1 VLASSRFVLVPCYV
15 QQAVGSKG
23 RVKAVTTA
31 PIRLKVVLRQQHLQT
46 HTGFCREYDKVAQTI
61 DPELVGTYPSRA
73 QFHRW
78 LSGELKGLPHP
89 HHCRVLEKMCPG
101 YSAAQLFE
109 PDQPEGPSLPAEPPA
124 DDGGLFEVIEDR
136 IDQPVASAVEWGPEQ
151 VEDTGRSYA
160 GLSANAATD
169 VSENTQRLGQRLL
182 KLKKVQRLSDRDISQ
197 FAHLAGHIIDLDLR
211 IDIEISGNGAARLT
225 YRFEVLNM
233 TDRPL
238 TRLSRD
244 LWFQY
249 TSGELTI
256 RPLADS
262 TRRVAIQRIHDAP
275 NLAKFAC
282 QLSPAIQPGESA
294 VVGYTCEGGRFEDA
308 LYWRQAVPRY
318 TRHFTIN
325 LRHGDAGDLISCS
338 AVEEHDDGSENSAT
352 EELIWDDEGD
362 DVIITLTRDYLR
374 PNQSVTLRW
383 TVTREHA

>member
-1 VLASSRFVLVPCYV
+1 
-15 QQAVGSKG
+15 
-23 RVKAVTTA
+23 VTAA
-31 PIRLKVVLRQQHLQT
+31 PIRLKAVLRQQHLQT
-46 HTGFCREYDKVAQTI
+46 HNGFCREYDKVARTI

-89 HHCRVLEKMCPG
+89 HHCRVLEKMCAG
-101 YSAAQLFE
+101 YSAAQLFG
-109 PDQPEGPSLPAEPPA
+109 PDQPNEPNVDVDVA
-124 DDGGLFEVIEDR
+124 AGDCGLFDVIEDR
-136 IDQPVASAVEWGPEQ
+136 IDRPTAGAVEWGPEQ
-151 VEDTGRSYA
+151 LTDVGRAYA
-160 GLSANAATD
+160 GLSASDAED
-169 VSENTQRLGQRLL
+169 VSENIQRLGQRLL

-197 FAHLAGHIIDLDLR
+197 FAHLAGHIIDLDTR
-211 IDIEISGNGAARLT
+211 IDIEIGGDGAARLT
-225 YRFEVLNM
+225 YRYELLNM

-244 LWFQY
+244 LWFEY
-249 TSGELTI
+249 TSGELGI
-256 RPLADS
+256 RPLRES
-262 TRRVAIQRIHDAP
+262 TRRVAVQRVHDTP
-275 NLAKFAC
+275 NLSKFAC

-294 VVGYTCEGGRFEDA
+294 VIGYICEGGRFEDA
-308 LYWRQAVPRY
+308 LYWRQAVARY

-338 AVEEHDDGSENSAT
+338 AVEEHEDGSENSAT
-352 EELIWDDEGD
+352 EELIWDYEGD